1 MEIGLLQNALFSKHL
16 LQLPQKCLQKETVFL
31 SGCLRFPA
39 EQPLQT
45 PLFFSHD
52 FGSRHRA
59 PLAEQMGNFEVD
71 HPFFS
76 AEPDPAKQL
85 FKTETV
91 AVPSHHRHIHQLH
104 GGSLSSDRRIKGR
117 GKYRRQDH
125 VAVIPD
131 CRTDKRADQVPV
143 FFGKHGYLIILG
155 ERIYVKPL
163 RMANRKFRQN
173 PRENLQPDFHLRDR
187 FRFRKVEFRF
197 RKSAFRRRK
206 SEFPFR
212 KVAFCQHFRRQ
223 KAEGRLPV
231 QLHPD
236 FITACRRPFRHIHI
250 QPERPVLPRDQGK
263 TLFRYFPEKI
273 RIQTGLCPVIV
284 LIPFRMT
291 GIGTGHQIHLSDA
304 KAGGSLLLFLATDGL
319 CFCTVEGGLLFF
331 PGRRNLLSFPQKLHF
346 HLSELFPFSSVAIG
360 NLNGNRFFF
369 ERHQT
374 FFRHLLW
381 HLIRINLD
389 QR

>member
-52 FGSRHRA
+52 FGSRHCA

-91 AVPSHHRHIHQLH
+91 AVLSHHRHIHQLY
-104 GGSLSSDRRIKGR
+104 GGSLSSDRRIKRR

-131 CRTDKRADQVPV
+131 RRTDKRADQVPV

-187 FRFRKVEFRF
+187 FRFRKVEFPF
-197 RKSAFRRRK
+197 RKVAFRRRK

-212 KVAFCQHFRRQ
+212 NSAFYQHFRRQ

-304 KAGGSLLLFLATDGL
+304 KAGGSLLFFLATDGL
-319 CFCTVEGGLLFF
+319 FFCTVEGGLLFF
-331 PGRRNLLSFPQKLHF
+331 PGRRNLLSFPQKMHF
-346 HLSELFPFSSVAIG
+346 HLSELFPFSSVVIG